1 MIELMTRFSYT
12 NLLLLGNS
20 YRSPARLLL
29 VVLSLALP
37 ACSGPSG
44 ETEQQAGAATELAV
58 NSFQLSPDA
67 GPTEYQL
74 GPGQT
79 HTHYLQAEAG
89 QYLHLV
95 VDQRGVD
102 VVASLLD
109 DQGQQLVRVDRP
121 LGEVGP
127 ETLIAVTE
135 SAGEYQVVITAPE
148 GDRPGGAYRV
158 VVEDL
163 RSATPRDHLVAA
175 AASAFYEGDE
185 LRRQGES
192 EQAIERLS
200 TAHDLWQELTEPTW
214 QAESL
219 QRMGRVH
226 AMNRRW
232 LEAADLFQKAAGLFH
247 TAGSGRW
254 QGITLHDLGLSLYQL
269 GRTDEAIPVFQRAL
283 QLRKEAGYKPGEATT
298 AYTLAQVYQVRDD
311 VQQALDLYNRAHQLL
326 EESAG
331 HDLRRILITHDLGV
345 LYLSLGMHDRALDK
359 FQTAAASWSKLGDR
373 RRQASSVSQL
383 GKLYHQQGDLEAA
396 LTHHRQALALRRAV
410 EDASG
415 IASSLSKLAQVYQEL
430 GEFDQA
436 LENHQQALA
445 TVRELGQPWSE
456 ATVLL
461 NLGLLHEEK
470 GQDAVAEDLYRQAL
484 AIYEK
489 VRDQTGTAESLLGI
503 ARLTRSREELEKAG
517 EICAR
522 AIKIFESVRHNPV
535 SHELRTSFFAGVQSH
550 FELYID
556 ILMELHQRYPRAG
569 HDAAALSSA
578 ERARARSLLDLLH
591 EAGAQIRHG
600 ADPVLLERERELQRR
615 LNRAELKRL
624 RLRDSPKQ
632 SAEKLSESDRKVE
645 AMIADLDTLRGEILT
660 RNPRYAAL
668 TRPSPLSLEEI
679 RRLLDDN
686 TLLMQYWL
694 GEERGYVWTVTPTT
708 MASFELPGRELIESA
723 AREAYELLTR
733 SYRHE
738 PQLALKMALGKLSN
752 QLLAP
757 AAGQLKGKRLLIVS
771 HGALQ
776 LIPFAVLPDPNAS
789 SDGGGDTPLIVEH
802 EITYLPSA
810 STLAALRR
818 ESRGRTTSRGRIAVV
833 ADPVFAVADE
843 RLGHVVNKNE
853 QLESEVE
860 ARDRSMKLAALGR
873 SGIDANGYAFS
884 RLPNSQREAQAI
896 LSLVPARQSY
906 QASGFA
912 ASKEMVVGGR
922 LSGYQ
927 IVHFATH
934 GVLNTEHPQ
943 LSGVVLSLV
952 DKQGQPRD
960 GFLREHEIY
969 NLELPCD
976 LVVLSAC
983 ETALGKE
990 IKGEGLAGLARS
1002 FMYAG
1007 AARVMVSLWKISDLG
1022 TAELMEELYD
1032 GLLEQGLRPAA
1043 ALRAAQIATLQK
1055 PGRDAPYFW
1064 AGFVIQGEWQ

>member
-12 NLLLLGNS
+12 NLLLWENS
-20 YRSPARLLL
+20 YRSLARLLL
-29 VVLSLALP
+29 VVSLLVLP

-44 ETEQQAGAATELAV
+44 ETEQRAEGATELAV
-58 NSFQLSPDA
+58 NNLQLSPDA

-74 GPGQT
+74 APGQT

-109 DQGQQLVRVDRP
+109 AQDQQLVRVDRP

-135 SAGEYQVVITAPE
+135 SAGEYRIVITAPE
-148 GDRPGGAYRV
+148 GDRPSGAYSV
-158 VVEDL
+158 VVEEL
-163 RSATPRDHLVAA
+163 RLATTKDRSVAA
-175 AASAFYEGDE
+175 AARAFYEGDE
-185 LRRQGES
+185 LRRQGKS

-200 TAHDLWQELTEPTW
+200 KAHDLWQKLAEPTW

-219 QRMGRVH
+219 QRLGRVH
-226 AMNRRW
+226 GMNGRW
-232 LEAADLFQKAAGLFH
+232 QQAADLYKRAADLFHAAE
-247 TAGSGRW
+247 SGRW
-254 QGITLHDLGLSLYQL
+254 EGITLHFLGLSLYQL

-283 QLRKEAGYKPGEATT
+283 QLRHESGYKLGECTT
-298 AYTLAQVYQVRDD
+298 AYTLAQVYQLRDE
-311 VQQALDLYNRAHQLL
+311 VQPALDLYNRAYQLL
-326 EESAG
+326 EESPG
-331 HDLRRILITHDLGV
+331 HEMRRNSIIHDLGA
-345 LYLSLGMHDRALDK
+345 LYLSLGMHDRALER
-359 FQTAAASWSKLGDR
+359 FQTAAAAWSQLGDR
-373 RRQASSVSQL
+373 RRQASSMSQL
-383 GKLYHQQGDLEAA
+383 GKLYQQQGDLQAA
-396 LTHHRQALALRRAV
+396 LEYHQQALELRQQV
-410 EDASG
+410 EHRTG
-415 IASSLSKLAQVYQEL
+415 IASSLSKLGQVYQAL
-430 GEFDQA
+430 GELDQA
-436 LENHQQALA
+436 LAHHRQALA

-456 ATVLL
+456 ATVML
-461 NLGLLHEEK
+461 NLGLLHEEMD
-470 GQDAVAEDLYRQAL
+470 QTAVAEEIYRQAL
-484 AIYEK
+484 TLNEQ
-489 VRDQTGTAESLLGI
+489 VGDQLGVAESLLGI
-503 ARLTRSREELEKAG
+503 ARAARSRGELEKARKT
-517 EICAR
+517 CTQ
-522 AIKIFESVRHNPV
+522 AIEIFESVRHSPV

-550 FELYID
+550 FGLLID
-556 ILMELHQRYPRAG
+556 ILMELHQRHPQADYE
-569 HDAAALSSA
+569 AAALSVA

-591 EAGAQIRHG
+591 EAGAQIRHD
-600 ADPVLLERERELQRR
+600 ADPDLLEREKELQNK

-624 RLRDSPKQ
+624 KLRDRPMQSP
-632 SAEKLSESDRKVE
+632 EKLAESDRQVQ
-645 AMIADLDTLRGEILT
+645 AVIAELDMLRGEILT
-660 RNPRYAAL
+660 RSPRYAAL
-668 TRPSPLSLEEI
+668 TRPAPLSLQEI
-679 RRLLDDN
+679 RRLVDNN

-694 GEERGYVWTVTPTT
+694 GEEQGFVWTVTPTT
-708 MASFELPGRELIESA
+708 VASFELPGRDLIEGA
-723 AREAYELLTR
+723 AREAYDLLTR

-738 PQLALKMALGKLSN
+738 TRYALKIALEKLSK

-757 AAGQLKGKRLLIVS
+757 VAGQLSGKRLLIVS

-776 LIPFAVLPDPNAS
+776 LIPFAALPDPNANPAS
-789 SDGGGDTPLIVEH
+789 ADRPLIQEH

-818 ESRGRTTSRGRIAVV
+818 ESRGPTALRGRIAVV
-833 ADPVFAVADE
+833 ADPVFAAADE
-843 RLGHVVNKNE
+843 RLDQVADPADRPEPH
-853 QLESEVE
+853 LEEL
-860 ARDRSMKLAALGR
+860 DRSVKLAALVR
-873 SGIDANGYAFS
+873 SGTDPNGYSFS

-896 LSLVPARQSY
+896 LSLVPVIQSY

-912 ASKEMVVGGR
+912 ATKEMVVEGR

-952 DKQGQPRD
+952 DEQGRPRD

-990 IKGEGLAGLARS
+990 IRGEGLAGLARS

-1032 GLLEQGLRPAA
+1032 GLLEQGLRPGA
-1043 ALRAAQIATLQK
+1043 ALRAAQIATMQK
-1055 PGRDAPYFW
+1055 PGREAPYFW